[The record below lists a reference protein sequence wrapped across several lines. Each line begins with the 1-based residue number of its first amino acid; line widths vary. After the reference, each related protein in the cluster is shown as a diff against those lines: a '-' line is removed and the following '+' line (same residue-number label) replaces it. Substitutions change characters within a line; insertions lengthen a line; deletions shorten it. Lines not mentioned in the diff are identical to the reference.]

1 MKKPIKTAVL
11 SFGLSGKIFHSPFL
25 EEHPGFQFHSIVER
39 SKKEARH
46 SYPNLKS
53 YDSIDA
59 LLADPAIEL
68 VVVNTPNFTHFDF
81 AMQALRAQKNVL
93 VEKPFT
99 VTSAEA
105 KQLFEEALKRN
116 LHVLPYQNRR
126 YDSDFLSLASVIK
139 SGKLGRLVEV
149 HTRFDRYRY
158 AIGPKYGKET
168 QLPGSG
174 LLYDLGPHL
183 LDSLI
188 SLFGNPLKWTKTTG
202 HFRPG
207 TQVDDYVH
215 IHLEYPNQLQVF
227 VTTSLLVAAPLPSF
241 IVHGTKG
248 SYIKERTNIQEE
260 QLLAGMT
267 LSDLR
272 YGIEDPG
279 NNGVLTTIAEDGTK
293 TVEEIIPVKSS
304 YMHVFE
310 DVYRTIREGKP
321 YPVTQEQ
328 VLQQLEILEG

>member
-1 MKKPIKTAVL
+1 MQQAIKTGIL
-11 SFGLSGKIFHSPFL
+11 SFGLSGKVFHAPFL
-25 EEHPGFQFHSIVER
+25 KEHYGFELYGIVER
-39 SKKEARH
+39 SKKEAH
-46 SYPNLKS
+46 LSYPGVKS
-53 YDSIDA
+53 YDSVDD
-59 LLADPAIEL
+59 LMEDSSIEL
-68 VVVNTPNFTHFDF
+68 VIVNTPNFTHFEF
-81 AMQALRAQKNVL
+81 ALKALQHNKHVL

-99 VTSAEA
+99 VTSREA
-105 KQLFEEALKRN
+105 KQLFEEAKSRN
-116 LHVLPYQNRR
+116 LYVLPYQNRR

-168 QLPGSG
+168 QVPGSG

-183 LDSLI
+183 LDCLI

-202 HFRPG
+202 QFRPN

-241 IVHGTKG
+241 IVHGSKG
-248 SYIKERTNIQEE
+248 SYVKDRTNIQEE
-260 QLLAGMT
+260 QLLSGMS
-267 LSDLR
+267 LNDPK
-272 YGIEDPG
+272 YGIEGPD
-279 NNGVLTTIAEDGTK
+279 NNGVLTLVKEDGTITK
-293 TVEEIIPVKSS
+293 EQIIPEKSS

-310 DVYRTIREGKP
+310 DVYQTIRKGKP

-328 VLQQLEILEG
+328 ILQQLQILEG